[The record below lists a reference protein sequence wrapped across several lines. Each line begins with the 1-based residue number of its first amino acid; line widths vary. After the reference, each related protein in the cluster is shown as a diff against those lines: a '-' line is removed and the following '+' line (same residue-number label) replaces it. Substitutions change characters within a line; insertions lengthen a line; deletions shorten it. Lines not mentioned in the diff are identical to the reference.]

1 MKKLTLI
8 VSAIALLIG
17 FSQCKKEVITPNTTD
32 QGIHITLNA
41 GYGQNGQKTDF
52 DAGSFV
58 WTNGATEYV
67 YVGGANHSGC
77 IGVLSGTGN
86 GTATMTFT
94 GDLTDTPAE
103 GETLHFFYLG
113 KGRDGSAVNTLDFS
127 NQNGT
132 DVTNCHI
139 AIGSVEV
146 EYTGQTSFTATL
158 NMAMAIAYFD
168 LSRFGSGNI
177 YLNGEDV
184 YSTATINYTS
194 GSISGNSKGFI
205 NVGTA
210 GSKYVALIPSVE
222 TETTLNFNSSSK
234 TGSMTFNNGI
244 QPAKYYSNNG
254 AVLSVNATE
263 GSGIPGTFSVSA
275 TKKVFFSK
283 GNLQYQAS
291 TNTWRF
297 AENQYDYIGS
307 AAGNITNADDRATQS
322 NWIDIFSWATSGY
335 DNTAIDEYA
344 IRFQPYLATISTEVN
359 STYNQYGYGPST
371 YMTDKNLVGTSAKY
385 DWGVYNTISN
395 GGTGW
400 RTLTQGNGEGEW
412 FYLLG
417 LAGTPNPGTNC
428 RSVNNTLS
436 VQARYTMATI
446 GGTYKGLIIFPDVYV
461 HPDGTDFVAGTFN
474 AKSDYTATVSVD
486 GWKKMEAA
494 GAVFL
499 PAAGYRTYNV
509 SITYPNE
516 QGRYWSVN
524 YYDKSQA
531 RYVYFASSTFGA
543 SYINRCYG
551 CSVRLVRNVE

>member
-58 WTNGATEYV
+58 WTNDATEYV
-67 YVGGANHSGC
+67 YVGGANQSGC

-94 GDLTDTPAE
+94 GELTDTPAE

-254 AVLSVNATE
+254 AVLSVNPTE

-291 TNTWRF
+291 TGTWRF
-297 AENQYDYIGS
+297 AEHQYDFVGDATDGNVKETIGGV
-307 AAGNITNADDRATQS
+307 ADTKCNNANIASDYEG
-322 NWIDIFSWATSGY
+322 WIDLFGWGTSGY
-335 DNTAIDEYA
+335 NDKYPYMSSTDASNYYNGAITNT
-344 IRFQPYLATISTEVN
+344 Q
-359 STYNQYGYGPST
+359 
-371 YMTDKNLVGTSAKY
+371 Y
-385 DWGVYNTISN
+385 DWGVYNSASIV
-395 GGTGW
+395 GGEGYNTW
-400 RTLTQGNGEGEW
+400 RTLTKDEW
-412 FYLLG
+412 RWLIG
-417 LAGTPNPGTNC
+417 PSSSPTPGTNC
-428 RSVNNTLS
+428 RIVTNTLS
-436 VQARYTMATI
+436 NGARYVLATI
-446 GGTYKGLIIFPDVYV
+446 ASTYKGMVIFPDNYT
-461 HPDGTDFVAGTFN
+461 HPTDVTITN
-474 AKSDYTATVSVD
+474 ATYNSSSNYTAVISSTND
-486 GWKKMEAA
+486 WKKMEDA
-494 GAVFL
+494 GAVFI
-499 PAAGYRTYNV
+499 PAAGFRNGTSLSNVQTSAYYSASSISGASGYQLYFTTY
-509 SITYPNE
+509 
-516 QGRYWSVN
+516 SVN
-524 YYDKSQA
+524 PE
-531 RYVYFASSTFGA
+531 SSYPG
-543 SYINRCYG
+543 NREYG
-551 CSVRLVRNVE
+551 KSVRLVRE